1 MDQKKV
7 QDYKIRFKNTYT
19 DKDPNTLDADW
30 IAAMV
35 AKRARFRGHVN
46 SFATLVVEA
55 IGWANNICFIVILI
69 YYLFIVFQIRCFHT
83 GDD

>member
-7 QDYKIRFKNTYT
+7 QDYRSKFQDAYK
-19 DKDPNTLDADW
+19 DKDPKTSDQDW
-30 IAAMV
+30 ISGMV
-35 AKRARFRGHVN
+35 AKRTRFRGHVN

-69 YYLFIVFQIRCFHT
+69 YYLFIVFQIRCFHA